1 MPIFKISHD
10 YHLRRLPSSKTV
22 KLEKVQPK
30 NVGFWISFSLNVILR
45 RNGIAFCNI
54 YIYIWI
60 VKCDGPVCLCKY
72 RRFFPSYC
80 SSPANI

>member
-54 YIYIWI
+54 YIYIY
-60 VKCDGPVCLCKY
+60 GL
-72 RRFFPSYC
+72 
-80 SSPANI
+80 